1 MHGKDSGNRMKK
13 KEILDALMK
22 RHPAL
27 EKERMM
33 ILQAEQVLEECFEAG
48 GKLLICGNG
57 GSAADS
63 EHIAG
68 ELMKNFKT
76 RRALSAEDRQKLDAV
91 DESGCLAK
99 ELMPAL
105 PAIALS
111 AQTALST
118 AILNDCEAS
127 VVFAQQVWGYGKA
140 EDCLLAL
147 STSGNSENVY
157 MAVLA
162 AKARGMKTILLTG
175 AGNGKICPLVDVCVS
190 LPEKETDYVQELT
203 MPVYHTICIMLE
215 EHFWGKRETLA
226 AEGV

>member
-1 MHGKDSGNRMKK
+1 MKK
-13 KEILDALMK
+13 EEVLDVLVERYPSLKKQKETIRMA
-22 RHPAL
+22 
-27 EKERMM
+27 EK
-33 ILQAEQVLEECFEAG
+33 VLEECFEAG

-68 ELMKNFKT
+68 ELMKNFRT
-76 RRALSAEDRQKLDAV
+76 RRTLSAEDRQKLDAL
-91 DESGCLAK
+91 DETGCLGR

-111 AQTALST
+111 AQTALTT

-127 VVFAQQVWGYGKA
+127 VVYAQQVWGYGKA

-175 AGNGKICPLVDVCVS
+175 AGNGKICPLVDVCAS